1 MAAVV
6 LAGLTYCIF
15 VFSRSTDSNKWMHLI
30 ILLVVIAYCASQFQ
44 EFVNSNDALDTKITE
59 LTLSYEQEEIR
70 QKELTRIKQQ

>member
-1 MAAVV
+1 MV
-6 LAGLTYCIF
+6 LAGVSYCILIF
-15 VFSRSTDSNKWMHLI
+15 TRSTDSNKWMHLI

-44 EFVNSNDALDTKITE
+44 EFVSTNEALDSKIAE